1 MILIKHRLVGIR
13 GGFRLFS
20 GDFPPGNRGGEEL
33 IILKR
38 EKKEVLFNIVIGT
51 NSITCLGF
59 NF

>member
-1 MILIKHRLVGIR
+1 MGIR

>member
-13 GGFRLFS
+13 GMFDYFQGISR
-20 GDFPPGNRGGEEL
+20 RGTGAGTHFK
-33 IILKR
+33 KR